1 MRNSQ
6 QASKSGATPG
16 KLVLIGVLA
25 VVFIVVL
32 IVQFGGDSSADPPA
46 AVGPETAPP
55 PQRQNPAIAQ
65 RRPTTKPD
73 EAPTPWPVL
82 ECDEVIGYDPFSPP
96 ATLVDETSSSQDIA
110 HESSDSKRKA
120 QQEQTLKVLQSEG
133 VKAVYGGGPQGMIA
147 VVGSETVRIGD
158 VLGGFRVV
166 AIGPNGIS
174 LKPVEQP

>member
-46 AVGPETAPP
+46 ALGLETTPP
-55 PQRQNPAIAQ
+55 QNPAVAT
-65 RRPTTKPD
+65 RRPIATPD
-73 EAPTPWPVL
+73 ETPTPWPVL
-82 ECDEVIGYDPFSPP
+82 ECDEVIGYDPFSTPT
-96 ATLVDETSSSQDIA
+96 TLVEENASSQDIA
-110 HESSDSKRKA
+110 SKSPDDERRA
-120 QQEQTLKVLQSEG
+120 RQEETLKVLRSQG

-166 AIGPNGIS
+166 AIEPNGIS
-174 LKPVEQP
+174 LEPLEQP